1 MNFQFL
7 KRLFA
12 PNYLQHPE
20 FKNLV
25 DEKSRQ
31 ALMMML
37 VKFQGVY
44 DEFYFFS
51 YAGPVWCLF
60 I

>member
-1 MNFQFL
+1 MKLNFL

-37 VKFQGVY
+37 VKF
-44 DEFYFFS
+44 
-51 YAGPVWCLF
+51 
-60 I
+60 

>member
-1 MNFQFL
+1 MNLKFL

-37 VKFQGVY
+37 VKF
-44 DEFYFFS
+44 
-51 YAGPVWCLF
+51 
-60 I
+60 